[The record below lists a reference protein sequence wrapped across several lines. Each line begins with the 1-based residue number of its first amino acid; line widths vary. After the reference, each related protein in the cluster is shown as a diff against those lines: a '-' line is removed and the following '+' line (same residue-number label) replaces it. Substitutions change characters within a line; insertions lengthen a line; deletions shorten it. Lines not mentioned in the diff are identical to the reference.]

1 MQPLSLI
8 TVPLRFARRVLLP
21 LLGMLIILLAVLLSV
36 ARLALPLFDEQARSL
51 VERAALERGLALEV
65 ERLSLDW
72 EGLGPR
78 LSLHN
83 TRIQGRD
90 ADDAP
95 LQLQTLSLHFDLPQ
109 SLISGRL
116 QFGTLEISGLVLR
129 LQRDKDARWS
139 LSSIDPR
146 ASATSDSTGADTETR
161 WPAWMGMAQRVVLH
175 QGQLHVVDAISG
187 LALSINQVDAVFAQ
201 GTNAQGQQEQRFA
214 LKMQL
219 PKSLGDMVELRARL
233 QGSLADLSRPSGE
246 LWLDT
251 PQLKLPG
258 WRALFTS
265 LPNGDLALPVALS
278 DLPQLKTGELGGQT
292 WLNLHHGAVIDVQSS
307 LDLSDVS
314 VKRPQ
319 LIPERDQPP
328 VTAPNSLASHI
339 NIHLRHSDTRWTLD
353 LDTTPQASNAPDNV
367 PGNALWEKLGALTP
381 RERVD
386 ASAKTVTSALA
397 DTKVQRFSMRR
408 EGDALA
414 LAAKDI
420 DLGLLR
426 PWLIATPILPEE
438 MRRTLQR
445 HRPLGMVQDMSLH
458 LDLQPEPLHAQGS
471 LRVTDLGWQGT
482 DSLPGMTGLDAQIW
496 LDGSRS
502 LVRLASE
509 DISIDSAG
517 HVRERLRFKQLQGDV
532 AVFWLS
538 GDSAQPRT
546 KFATRQLKLTNP
558 DLELQLAL
566 RLDLPQKGSALIDAQ
581 GSLDKVHTGR
591 IPAYLPVKVLEKDA
605 LTWLDLALE
614 NSQGYVPHA
623 AIRLQ
628 GALDQFPYFLNNSG
642 QFSVLVDFEH
652 LNLNYAPIPA
662 PGWKPAEKMYGQ
674 LIFFNHGLSGTIQRG
689 QIQGVMLDEGT
700 LAIPDFDHPRLA
712 LGLKLHGASEQM
724 LDVLKHSPLFKSP
737 KDLDAIQLSG
747 AAKLELNMGI
757 RLDPRDQIPDRVE
770 GWYKPQQA
778 RLQTLG
784 LDFTRLNGDLHFVN
798 LDFDSQNLRAE
809 LKKNPAHIRV
819 SSHLSSNTP
828 AENRGYHIELDTEA
842 QLSDWLQ
849 PAPSILTRLPGRFPL
864 HAKLVLSPDPLNM
877 PNMRLDLSSDLSG
890 LSINFPAPL
899 HKTAPETRPTE
910 TQLSF
915 KNEQI
920 ELISLR
926 QPDLLEGQFRLGG
939 QRISAGAIHM
949 GKDNYGKAQELKAN
963 ELRLSGTL
971 DSFNVDEWISALGQN
986 KGQNKGDND
995 GQENDFLPPTLR
1007 ISSKINQLHAL
1018 GSQWDN
1024 VPIEGTHNAKGWNIE
1039 LDAPRISGQIII
1051 PAQATPETPVDI
1063 KLSRLMF
1070 PEAPPQDN
1078 PTPTPLFEPSPLDPG
1093 SLPPLHLSIGELGY
1107 GDIKLRE
1114 IDLRAKPQAA
1124 SASSKGES
1132 AWLINPLSA
1141 KSTSLSLQGQA
1152 AWRRTAEG
1160 HPHSRLELAFSS
1172 DNVGAALTGLGAKH
1186 ALRKGILDDTRL
1198 SLSWPG
1204 GLQQFDW
1211 ARAHGQGQM
1220 HILDGEIDK
1229 VELGAGRVLGLISL
1243 TELPRRLMLDFG
1255 DVFGNGLHFERLD
1268 SEMTLND
1275 GKLHSTR
1282 FELLSSALKL
1292 KVSGFSNMLDQSLH
1306 YQMVATPSLGNVLP
1320 IVGTVAGGPIIG
1332 GATFV
1337 AQKLFELA
1345 GGSFVTLN
1353 YQIGGTWDNPIIE
1366 RGQAP
1371 EALPPETLGNTTE
1384 PTPP

>member
-21 LLGMLIILLAVLLSV
+21 LAGILIILLAVLLSI

-51 VERAALERGLALEV
+51 VERAALQRGLALEV

-90 ADDAP
+90 LVDAP

-116 QFGTLEISGLVLR
+116 QFGTLEISGLVLH
-129 LQRDKDARWS
+129 LQRDKDARWGV
-139 LSSIDPR
+139 SSMGR
-146 ASATSDSTGADTETR
+146 QASSTETDTETR

-175 QGQLHVVDAISG
+175 QGQLHIVDAISG
-187 LALSINQVDAVFAQ
+187 LALSINEVDAVFAH
-201 GTNAQGQQEQRFA
+201 GTNAQGQAEQRFA

-219 PKSLGDMVELRARL
+219 PESLGDRIELRAQL

-292 WLNLHHGAVIDVQSS
+292 WLSLHQGAVTDAQSS
-307 LDLSDVS
+307 LDLSNVS

-319 LIPERDQPP
+319 LIPERELPP
-328 VTAPNSLASHI
+328 VIAPNSLASHI
-339 NIHLRHSDTRWTLD
+339 NIHLRHSDTLWILD
-353 LDTTPQASNAPDNV
+353 LDTMPQQARDALDNTPGNTP
-367 PGNALWEKLGALTP
+367 NALWEKLGILAP
-381 RERVD
+381 QEHAD
-386 ASAKTVTSALA
+386 ASTNVVTRALA

-408 EGDALA
+408 AGDALE

-445 HRPLGMVQDMSLH
+445 HRPLGMVQDMSLR
-458 LDLQPEPLHAQGS
+458 LDLSQVPPPAQGV
-471 LRVTDLGWQGT
+471 LRVIDLGWQGN
-482 DSLPGMTGLDAQIW
+482 DNLPGATGLDAQIW
-496 LDGSRS
+496 LDGTRG
-502 LVRLASE
+502 LLRLNSE
-509 DISIDSAG
+509 DISFDSAG
-517 HVRERLRFKQLQGDV
+517 HLRERLRFKQLQGDV
-532 AVFWLS
+532 AIFLPS
-538 GDSAQPRT
+538 GDGAHPNASPRSKLAT
-546 KFATRQLKLTNP
+546 KQLKLTNP

-566 RLDLPQKGSALIDAQ
+566 RLDLPQQGSPLIDVQ

-642 QFSVLVDFEH
+642 HFSILVDFEH
-652 LNLNYAPIPA
+652 LNLNYAPLPT
-662 PGWKPAEKMYGQ
+662 PGWKSAEKLYGQ
-674 LIFFNHGLSGTIQRG
+674 LAFINDGLSGTIRRG
-689 QIQGVMLDEGT
+689 QIQGVLLDEGR
-700 LAIPDFDHPRLA
+700 LAISHFDRPRLDLA
-712 LGLKLHGASEQM
+712 LKLHGASEQM

-757 RLDPRDQIPDRVE
+757 RLDPRDQVPDRVE
-770 GWYKPQQA
+770 GWYRPQQA
-778 RLQTLG
+778 RLQTFG

-809 LKKNPAHIRV
+809 LKKNPTQIRV
-819 SSHLSSNTP
+819 SSHLSPSTP
-828 AENRGYHIELDTEA
+828 VENRGYHIELDTET

-849 PAPSILTRLPGRFPL
+849 PPPNILARLPGRFPL
-864 HAKLVLSPDPLNM
+864 HAKLVLNADPLNT
-877 PNMRLDLSSDLSG
+877 PNMRLDLSSNLNG
-890 LSINFPAPL
+890 LIIDFPAPL
-899 HKTAPETRPTE
+899 HKTAAETRPTE
-910 TQLSF
+910 AQLSF
-915 KNEQI
+915 KNDQLEH
-920 ELISLR
+920 ISLR
-926 QPDLLEGQFRLGG
+926 QPGLLEGQFKLGE
-939 QRISAGAIHM
+939 QRISAGAVHL
-949 GKDNYGKAQELKAN
+949 GDDNYGKAQELKAN

-971 DSFNVDEWISALGQN
+971 DSFNVDDWINALSHKEGGGN
-986 KGQNKGDND
+986 EGP
-995 GQENDFLPPTLR
+995 ENDFLPPTLR
-1007 ISSKINQLHAL
+1007 ISSKINQFHTL
-1018 GSQWDN
+1018 GSLWDN
-1024 VPIEGTHNAKGWNIE
+1024 VAIEGTHNAQGWNIE
-1039 LDAPRISGQIII
+1039 LDAARISGQLIL
-1051 PAQATPETPVDI
+1051 PTPATPKSPLDI

-1070 PEAPPQDN
+1070 PEAPPQAS
-1078 PTPTPLFEPSPLDPG
+1078 PTPPFTPSPLDPG
-1093 SLPPLHLSIGELGY
+1093 SLPPLHVSIGELGY

-1114 IDLRAKPQAA
+1114 VELRAKPQAA
-1124 SASSKGES
+1124 AASPTGES
-1132 AWLINPLSA
+1132 AWLISPLSA
-1141 KSTSLSLQGQA
+1141 KGANLVLQGQA

-1160 HPHSRLELAFSS
+1160 HPHSALELAFSS

-1186 ALRKGILDDTRL
+1186 ALRNGILDDTRL
-1198 SLSWPG
+1198 NLSWPG
-1204 GLQQFDW
+1204 GLQQLDW
-1211 ARAHGQGQM
+1211 ARAQGQGQM
-1220 HILDGEIDK
+1220 HILDGEVDK

-1255 DVFGNGLHFERLD
+1255 DVFGNGLRFERID

-1275 GKLHSTR
+1275 GKLQSTR
-1282 FELLSSALKL
+1282 FELLSSVLKL
-1292 KVSGFSNMLDQSLH
+1292 NVTGYSTMLDQSLH
-1306 YQMVATPSLGNVLP
+1306 YQMAATPSLGNVLP
-1320 IVGTVAGGPIIG
+1320 IVGAVAGGPIIG

-1366 RGQAP
+1366 RSQAP
-1371 EALPPETLGNTTE
+1371 EAPPPEAPANAME